1 MSNTKNEK
9 SYEDFIGYAHGIHNA
24 PSTRLPHCSANGTLI
39 PFGLSCGIAALS
51 PNEIKFVPSLTGN
64 AFLYITLLMER
75 PRGTSQVLEDYS
87 LESVPL
93 SQRKT
98 WIHLAVIWIGI
109 AVVMSAIFRGM
120 MVGLGLGKVSSVIL
134 SYILGEFILI
144 AMMGLTGYIGAK
156 TGFSTPLIANFS
168 FGRIG
173 AILVSLSIALSL
185 IGWFGVQAAFFAR
198 TIQFY
203 LETDFHL
210 PVFSFVCGIL
220 MMLPAIFGIRG
231 LSVLSWIASPFM
243 ILIFIWGMIKMGFN
257 FLPSETLVS
266 LALEHQ
272 PNPYPVTLGA
282 AASIVAGGFIVGAI
296 TSADIFRYAKP
307 RMKDIFLAASVA
319 MAASAFLHLVGSVLA
334 MNTGVYH
341 ERLPE
346 LIIDNQYLGLGFI
359 GFLVLLLAQWTTNDS
374 NIYSSVLA
382 LNNIFRTKRWII
394 TIIAGVV
401 ASLFA
406 ALGILEGL
414 ELFLTILA
422 VSIGPIGGIF
432 ICDYYLLRRMRKS
445 DFRGKA
451 LSRVNAKALGV
462 YLTAFLIGWTT
473 SGHPFTIKIFP
484 FSVFAFNGI
493 LASIILYY
501 IIMKIFPEKE

>member
-1 MSNTKNEK
+1 MKGKRE
-9 SYEDFIGYAHGIHNA
+9 A
-24 PSTRLPHCSANGTLI
+24 
-39 PFGLSCGIAALS
+39 
-51 PNEIKFVPSLTGN
+51 
-64 AFLYITLLMER
+64 
-75 PRGTSQVLEDYS
+75 SQVLEDFS

-93 SQRKT
+93 AQRKT
-98 WIHLAVIWIGI
+98 WLNLAVIWIGI

-120 MVGLGLGKVSSVIL
+120 MIGLGLGKISSVVL
-134 SYILGEFILI
+134 SYILGEIILI
-144 AMMGLTGYIGAK
+144 VMMGLTGFIGAR

-173 AILVSLSIALSL
+173 AIIISLSIALSL

-203 LETDFHL
+203 FKTDFSL
-210 PVFSFVCGIL
+210 PIFSFLCGIV
-220 MMLPAIFGIRG
+220 MMVPAIFGIRG
-231 LSVLSWIASPFM
+231 LSALSWMASPFM
-243 ILIFIWGMIKMGFN
+243 IIIFLWGLIKMGFH

-266 LALEHQ
+266 LALNHK
-272 PNPYPVTLGA
+272 PDPYPLTLGA

-296 TSADIFRYAKP
+296 TSADIFRYARP
-307 RMKDIFLAASVA
+307 RMKDIFLAATTA
-319 MAASAFLHLVGSVLA
+319 MLVSAFLHLVGSVLA

-346 LIIDNQYLGLGFI
+346 LVIGSQYLGLGFI

-382 LNNIFRTKRWII
+382 LNNIFQTKRWIV
-394 TIIAGVV
+394 TIGAGVF

-406 ALGILEGL
+406 AFGILERL
-414 ELFLTILA
+414 ELFLKILA

-432 ICDYYLLRRMRKS
+432 ICDYYLLRRLKVR
-445 DFRGKA
+445 DFREKTF
-451 LSRVNAKALGV
+451 SKVNYKALGV
-462 YLTAFLIGWTT
+462 YLVSFLLGWTT

-484 FSVFAFNGI
+484 FSIFAFNGI
-493 LASIILYY
+493 ISSIILYY
-501 IIMKIFPEKE
+501 ALMKIFPEKE

>member
-1 MSNTKNEK
+1 MK
-9 SYEDFIGYAHGIHNA
+9 G
-24 PSTRLPHCSANGTLI
+24 TREA
-39 PFGLSCGIAALS
+39 
-51 PNEIKFVPSLTGN
+51 
-64 AFLYITLLMER
+64 
-75 PRGTSQVLEDYS
+75 SQVLEDFS

-93 SQRKT
+93 AQRKT
-98 WIHLAVIWIGI
+98 WLSLAVIWIGI

-120 MVGLGLGKVSSVIL
+120 MIGLGLGKISSVII
-134 SYILGEFILI
+134 SYVLGEIILI
-144 AMMGLTGYIGAK
+144 VMMALTGYIGAK

-173 AILVSLSIALSL
+173 AVIISLSIALSL

-203 LETDFHL
+203 FKTDFSL
-210 PVFSFVCGIL
+210 PIFSFLCGIV
-220 MMLPAIFGIRG
+220 MMIPAIFGIRG
-231 LSVLSWIASPFM
+231 LSALSWMASPFM
-243 ILIFIWGMIKMGFN
+243 IAIFLWGLIKTGFH
-257 FLPSETLVS
+257 FLPSQTLVS
-266 LALEHQ
+266 LALNHQ
-272 PNPYPVTLGA
+272 PDPYPLTLGA

-296 TSADIFRYAKP
+296 TSADIFRYARP
-307 RMKDIFLAASVA
+307 RIKDIFLAATLA
-319 MAASAFLHLVGSVLA
+319 MLASAFLHLVGSVLA

-346 LIIDNQYLGLGFI
+346 LVIGSQYLGLGFI

-382 LNNIFRTKRWII
+382 LNNIFRTKRWIV
-394 TIIAGVV
+394 TIGAGLF

-406 ALGILEGL
+406 AFGILERL
-414 ELFLTILA
+414 ELFLKILA

-432 ICDYYLLRRMRKS
+432 ICDYYLLRRLKVR
-445 DFRGKA
+445 DFKEKTF
-451 LSRVNAKALGV
+451 SKVNYKALGV
-462 YLTAFLIGWTT
+462 YLVSFLVGWAT

-493 LASIILYY
+493 ISSIVLYY
-501 IIMKIFPEKE
+501 TVMKIFPEKE

>member
-1 MSNTKNEK
+1 MNK
-9 SYEDFIGYAHGIHNA
+9 SREA
-24 PSTRLPHCSANGTLI
+24 
-39 PFGLSCGIAALS
+39 
-51 PNEIKFVPSLTGN
+51 
-64 AFLYITLLMER
+64 
-75 PRGTSQVLEDYS
+75 SQVLEDFS

-93 SQRKT
+93 TQRKT
-98 WIHLAVIWIGI
+98 WLNLAVIWIGI

-120 MVGLGLGKVSSVIL
+120 MIGLGLGKISSVVL
-134 SYILGEFILI
+134 SYVLGEIILI
-144 AMMGLTGYIGAK
+144 VMMGLTGYIGAK

-173 AILVSLSIALSL
+173 AIIISLSIALSL

-203 LETDFHL
+203 FKTDFSL
-210 PVFSFVCGIL
+210 PIFSFLCGIV
-220 MMLPAIFGIRG
+220 MMIPAIFGIRG
-231 LSVLSWIASPFM
+231 LSALSWMASPFM
-243 ILIFIWGMIKMGFN
+243 IIIFLWGLIKMGFH

-266 LALEHQ
+266 LALNHK
-272 PNPYPVTLGA
+272 PDPYPLTLGA

-296 TSADIFRYAKP
+296 TSADIFRYARP
-307 RMKDIFLAASVA
+307 RMKDIFLAATLA
-319 MAASAFLHLVGSVLA
+319 MVVSAFLHLVGSVLS

-346 LIIDNQYLGLGFI
+346 LVIDNQYLGLGFI

-382 LNNIFRTKRWII
+382 LNNIFQTKRWIV
-394 TIIAGVV
+394 TIGAGIF

-406 ALGILEGL
+406 AFGILERL
-414 ELFLTILA
+414 ELFLKILA

-432 ICDYYLLRRMRKS
+432 ICDHYILRRLKVH
-445 DFRGKA
+445 DFREKTF
-451 LSRVNAKALGV
+451 SKVNYKALGV
-462 YLTAFLIGWTT
+462 YLVSFLIGWTT

-493 LASIILYY
+493 ISSIILYY
-501 IIMKIFPEKE
+501 MLMKIFPEKE

>member
-1 MSNTKNEK
+1 MNK
-9 SYEDFIGYAHGIHNA
+9 SREA
-24 PSTRLPHCSANGTLI
+24 
-39 PFGLSCGIAALS
+39 
-51 PNEIKFVPSLTGN
+51 
-64 AFLYITLLMER
+64 
-75 PRGTSQVLEDYS
+75 SQVLEDFS

-93 SQRKT
+93 TQRKT
-98 WIHLAVIWIGI
+98 WINLAVIWIGI

-120 MVGLGLGKVSSVIL
+120 MIGLGLGKISSVVV
-134 SYILGEFILI
+134 SYILGEIILI
-144 AMMGLTGYIGAK
+144 VMMGLTGYIGAK

-173 AILVSLSIALSL
+173 AIIISLSIALSL

-203 LETDFHL
+203 FKTDFSL
-210 PVFSFVCGIL
+210 PIFSFLCGIV
-220 MMLPAIFGIRG
+220 MMIPAIFGIRG
-231 LSVLSWIASPFM
+231 LSALSWMASPFM
-243 ILIFIWGMIKMGFN
+243 IVIFLWGLIKMGFH

-266 LALEHQ
+266 LALNHK
-272 PNPYPVTLGA
+272 PDPYPLTLGA

-296 TSADIFRYAKP
+296 TSADIFRYARP
-307 RMKDIFLAASVA
+307 RMKDIFLAATVA
-319 MAASAFLHLVGSVLA
+319 MVVSAFLHLVGSVLA

-346 LIIDNQYLGLGFI
+346 LVIDNQYLGLGFI

-382 LNNIFRTKRWII
+382 LNNIFRTKRWIV
-394 TIIAGVV
+394 TIGAGVF

-406 ALGILEGL
+406 AFGILERL
-414 ELFLTILA
+414 ELFLKILA

-432 ICDYYLLRRMRKS
+432 ICDYYILRRLKLS
-445 DFRGKA
+445 DLREKA
-451 LSRVNAKALGV
+451 FSRVNYKALGV
-462 YLTAFLIGWTT
+462 YLVSFLIGWIT

-493 LASIILYY
+493 ISSVILYY
-501 IIMKIFPEKE
+501 TVMKIFPEKE

>member
-1 MSNTKNEK
+1 MNK
-9 SYEDFIGYAHGIHNA
+9 SRE
-24 PSTRLPHCSANGTLI
+24 S
-39 PFGLSCGIAALS
+39 
-51 PNEIKFVPSLTGN
+51 
-64 AFLYITLLMER
+64 
-75 PRGTSQVLEDYS
+75 SQVLEDFS

-93 SQRKT
+93 TQRKT
-98 WIHLAVIWIGI
+98 WINLAVIWIGI

-120 MVGLGLGKVSSVIL
+120 MIGLGLGKISSVVV
-134 SYILGEFILI
+134 SYILGEIILI
-144 AMMGLTGYIGAK
+144 VMMGLTGFIGAK

-173 AILVSLSIALSL
+173 AIIISLSIALSL

-203 LETDFHL
+203 FKTDFSL
-210 PVFSFVCGIL
+210 PIFSFLCGIL
-220 MMLPAIFGIRG
+220 MMIPAIFGIRG
-231 LSVLSWIASPFM
+231 LSALSWMASPFM
-243 ILIFIWGMIKMGFN
+243 IIIFLWGLIKMGFH
-257 FLPSETLVS
+257 FLPSENLVS
-266 LALEHQ
+266 LALNHK
-272 PNPYPVTLGA
+272 PDPYPLTLGA

-296 TSADIFRYAKP
+296 TSADIFRYARP
-307 RMKDIFLAASVA
+307 RMKDIFRAATVA
-319 MAASAFLHLVGSVLA
+319 MLVSAFLHLVGSVLA

-346 LIIDNQYLGLGFI
+346 LVIDNQYLGLGFI

-382 LNNIFRTKRWII
+382 LNNIFRTKRWIV
-394 TIIAGVV
+394 TIGAGVF

-406 ALGILEGL
+406 AFGILERL
-414 ELFLTILA
+414 ELFLKILA

-432 ICDYYLLRRMRKS
+432 ICDYYILRRLKVR
-445 DFRGKA
+445 DFREKTF
-451 LSRVNAKALGV
+451 SRVNYKALGV
-462 YLTAFLIGWTT
+462 YLVSFLIGWTT

-493 LASIILYY
+493 ISSVILYY
-501 IIMKIFPEKE
+501 TVMKIFPEKE

>member
-1 MSNTKNEK
+1 
-9 SYEDFIGYAHGIHNA
+9 
-24 PSTRLPHCSANGTLI
+24 
-39 PFGLSCGIAALS
+39 
-51 PNEIKFVPSLTGN
+51 
-64 AFLYITLLMER
+64 
-75 PRGTSQVLEDYS
+75 
-87 LESVPL
+87 
-93 SQRKT
+93 
-98 WIHLAVIWIGI
+98 
-109 AVVMSAIFRGM
+109 MSAIFRGM
-120 MVGLGLGKVSSVIL
+120 MIGLGLGKVSSVIL

-144 AMMGLTGYIGAK
+144 AMMGLMGYIGAK

-173 AILVSLSIALSL
+173 AILVSLCIAFSL
-185 IGWFGVQAAFFAR
+185 IGWFGVQAALFAR

-203 LETDFHL
+203 FGTDFSL
-210 PVFSFVCGIL
+210 PVFSFLCGIL
-220 MMLPAIFGIRG
+220 MMIPAIFGIRG

-243 ILIFIWGMIKMGFN
+243 IVIFIWGMIKMGFN

-266 LALEHQ
+266 LALNHQ
-272 PNPYPVTLGA
+272 PNPYPITLGA

-319 MAASAFLHLVGSVLA
+319 MVASAFLHLVGSVLA

-346 LIIDNQYLGLGFI
+346 LIIGNQYLGLGFI

-394 TIIAGVV
+394 TIIAGVF

-406 ALGILEGL
+406 AFGILERL
-414 ELFLTILA
+414 ELFLIILT

-432 ICDYYLLRRMRKS
+432 ICDYYLLRRLKTDSLKIKRFK
-445 DFRGKA
+445 DNATEEKA
-451 LSRVNAKALGV
+451 FLKINTKALGV
-462 YLTAFLIGWTT
+462 YLVAFLIGWTT

-493 LASIILYY
+493 LSSIILYY
-501 IIMKIFPEKE
+501 LIMKIFPEKE